1 MYNYWLV
8 AKYEYRRMVVR
19 RGFIISTIAVPLGIG
34 LLIAVAILVELSG
47 ENKSPIGYVDTIG
60 FLDESLQSELPDP
73 EDRIEIRA
81 FPDEDS
87 ALEALK
93 EEEIQVFFVFPPDYR
108 ETLKTQLFYLEKP
121 PSNDVWREFDDFIRI
136 NLVDDFPDDVRE
148 RLMDGPKI
156 AVYDIASDREFSE
169 NAIINIIM
177 PIVASMFFFF
187 ATMSAAGYLLGV
199 VATEKENRTMEILL
213 TSITPRQLI
222 IGKAIGLLAAA
233 LTQLAVYVV
242 TIVVGLTIAASFV
255 EQLQNVVV
263 PWEYLGIM
271 ALFFFP
277 TYALVAAVMVA
288 IGGAVT
294 EVQQGQ
300 QVAGIV
306 NMFFIVPLFLM
317 GVLLTNPAHPLI
329 AVLTLFPTTA
339 FLTISLRWGLGTVP
353 VWQLGVSWV
362 LLAAST
368 LFMLWAA
375 TRIFQAGMLRY
386 GKPLNLKAAVAA
398 LGRKQ

>member
-34 LLIAVAILVELSG
+34 MLIAVAILVELSG

-93 EEEIQVFFVFPPDYR
+93 EEEIQAFFVFPPDYR